1 LYRLIKNGDL
11 FVIKTRVDK
20 ESDIALNRSASFV
33 AFRSRHSLI
42 GRLPI
47 LLQNTG
53 QELHRSNEAV
63 FAIRTNLLII
73 YKALDSLGWDDL
85 GVVLFN
91 EKNEYLLDSRLGVDA
106 SVYRSMIDPLRL
118 QVASTV
124 FERPGDVAIFTHVYN
139 EGPML
144 QLWYDHYSKFVPD
157 TALFLID
164 DGSNDG
170 SLDNLPKAVNRLT
183 IPRAKLDHYNM
194 ANYCSYFQRFL
205 LQRYRFVI
213 STDCDELLFFPKG
226 ISDFLDQLPSNLA
239 GFKPEYAIAPIH
251 NKELEPPFTWK
262 SSPESWKSRQLYVNE
277 IDMFLKPLV
286 CRAEVTWGPGQHY
299 SKETVGT
306 AEGLVLLHA
315 KFVDYDRLLESTRN
329 WQKMQQTQSD
339 EQFFGRVKELAA
351 FQDPEEYV
359 SLIMTE
365 YADRGATKILD
376 KVFSSIN
383 GTKKVKN

>member
-1 LYRLIKNGDL
+1 MYRLIKNGDL

-205 LQRYRFVI
+205 LQRYRFVV
-213 STDCDELLFFPKG
+213 STDCDELLFFPNG
-226 ISDFLDQLPSNLA
+226 IRNFLDQLPSNLT

-251 NKELEPPFTWK
+251 NREIEPPFTWR
-262 SSPESWKSRQLYVNE
+262 SNPESWKSRQLYVNE

-286 CRAEVTWGPGQHY
+286 CTAEVTWGPGQHY
-299 SKETVGT
+299 SQEAVGT

-329 WQKMQQTQSD
+329 WNSMTQTEND
-339 EQFFGRVKELAA
+339 RRFFTRVDDIAKSCEVEAYVREL
-351 FQDPEEYV
+351 FL
-359 SLIMTE
+359 S
-365 YADRGATKILD
+365 YADRAECKLPSEASGMI
-376 KVFSSIN
+376 F
-383 GTKKVKN
+383 GC